1 MIELEQYFNWF
12 FFFGGEFCSCN
23 KNNTAK
29 NIKKRL
35 FHFEISHQKFV
46 KKRIKTSLLSLKK
59 KFFILQNPGMKS
71 FWKLSSSPEML
82 HDKVWIRFYSV
93 VILHIDTVYV
103 IGG

>member
-46 KKRIKTSLLSLKK
+46 KKKD
-59 KFFILQNPGMKS
+59 QN
-71 FWKLSSSPEML
+71 LSSQPQKE
-82 HDKVWIRFYSV
+82 IFYSTKSRNEI
-93 VILHIDTVYV
+93 ILKIK
-103 IGG
+103 